1 MAQKNFADRV
11 IKAIHDN
18 MSYLC
23 VGLDPQL
30 RYFPP
35 HILKYCA
42 KKYGPGF
49 RAAAEAIIMFNKGII
64 DATNEF
70 AFGFKP
76 QMAFYEKYGHEG
88 VKAFEET
95 VDYALLTGKIVIE
108 DGKREDGDDTARA
121 YADGHLGQVDIIGE
135 DGTLV
140 QVDNAYKVDALTI
153 TPWIEEPN
161 FKPFLEVIAREGR
174 GVFVVTRTSF
184 KPTSSLQEMAGADGE
199 KGWIKL
205 AKKVRELGE
214 SVRGENGYSSVGV
227 VMGATYPEDA
237 SIMKE
242 ILPDAFKL
250 IPGFGIQKG
259 TADDAVVCVND
270 DGFGII
276 PNNSR
281 GTNYAYHPRFKM
293 EFQCDPRSYSLAAA
307 KASQQARD
315 ALNAAVLKRIGKL
328 PW

>member
-1 MAQKNFADRV
+1 MKNFADRV
-11 IKAIHDN
+11 IKGIYDN

-30 RYFPP
+30 KYFPP

-42 KKYGPGF
+42 DVYGPGF
-49 RAAAEAIIMFNKGII
+49 KASAEAIVMFNKSII

-70 AFGFKP
+70 AFAFKP
-76 QMAFYEKYGHEG
+76 QMAFYEKYGPEG
-88 VKAFEET
+88 VRAFVET
-95 VDYALLTGKIVIE
+95 VRYALLTGKIVIE
-108 DGKREDGDDTARA
+108 DAKREDGGDTSTA
-121 YADGHLGQVDIIGE
+121 YGEGHLGMVDVIGG
-135 DGTLV
+135 DGTLIMV
-140 QVDNAYKVDALTI
+140 PNAYQIDAITI

-161 FKPFLEVIAREGR
+161 FGPFIEVAIREGR
-174 GVFVVTRTSF
+174 GIFIVDRTSF
-184 KPTSSLQEMAGADGE
+184 KPTSSLQEMVDADGD
-199 KGWIKL
+199 KGWVKL
-205 AKKVRELGE
+205 AKKVAKFGE
-214 SVRGENGYSSVGV
+214 QAKGDSGYSSIGV

-237 SIMKE
+237 PKMKE
-242 ILPDAFKL
+242 VLPYAFKL
-250 IPGFGIQKG
+250 IPGFGVQKG

-281 GTNYAYHPRFKM
+281 GTNYAWHPRFKL
-293 EFQCDPRSYSLAAA
+293 EFQCDPRSYALAAA

-315 ALNAAVLKRIGKL
+315 ALNTAVRNRIGKL